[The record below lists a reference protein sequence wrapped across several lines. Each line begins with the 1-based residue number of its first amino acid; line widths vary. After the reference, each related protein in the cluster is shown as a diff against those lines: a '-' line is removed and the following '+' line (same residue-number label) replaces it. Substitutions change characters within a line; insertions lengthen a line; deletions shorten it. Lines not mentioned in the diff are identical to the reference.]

1 MSRQFRLRPLGGAEV
16 GRSAKLGCLWM
27 GPGQGYV
34 REKGKGGKTKGRE
47 GCGGGELTTGK
58 LSLGRECWE
67 TRLRAGP
74 DFQIGKGESGSKEG
88 SEKVHNPP

>member
-1 MSRQFRLRPLGGAEV
+1 MS
-16 GRSAKLGCLWM
+16 
-27 GPGQGYV
+27 PGQGYF

-47 GCGGGELTTGK
+47 GCGGGELTMGN

-67 TRLRAGP
+67 MGLRAGS
-74 DFQIGKGESGSKEG
+74 DLQRGKGESGSKEG